1 MNSQVQSAITI
12 PGTVTL
18 EKVRALRPM
27 IEAKAAEMEDRGILD
42 EGVVEALIEAGVFG
56 MMVPRCLG
64 GAEAHPDTVIDVLSE
79 LAYAH
84 GATGW
89 VSLTT
94 SVATSLAGA
103 YLSDEAVEEIF
114 RRSPRYVVAGTGQAG
129 GKAELRDG
137 MWQLTDAR
145 YSFGSGTLQAGWFH
159 GGYMVERDGVPV
171 LDAEGKPSR
180 IVVYVPVEQGDHYG
194 NWDVMGL
201 RATASVDFGINAQEL
216 DPGFAHAFPDP
227 APLRGGPLFR
237 LKPTTLGSLVHGAF
251 PLGVAQ
257 RALDELAMVAGS
269 KKRAGRGTLAEQP
282 TFRRDFA
289 QASAALS
296 AARSGLRDSFA
307 RAYEAAEVGEVSL
320 ELRARARLAASHAT
334 TVGVQVTHTAYL
346 LATTDGLRNG
356 GVLQRCFRDMHAGSQ
371 HMMIGEQTYID
382 AGSVVLGVN
391 DPLLYI

>member
-1 MNSQVQSAITI
+1 MNSQVQSAVAI
-12 PGTVTL
+12 PGPVTV

-42 EGVVEALIEAGVFG
+42 EGVVEALIEAGVFAV
-56 MMVPRCLG
+56 MVPRCLG
-64 GAEAHPDTVIDVLSE
+64 GAEAHPHTVIDVLSE

-89 VSLTT
+89 VALTT
-94 SVATSLAGA
+94 SAATSLAGA
-103 YLSDEAVEEIF
+103 YLSDDAVEMIF
-114 RRSPRYVVAGTGQAG
+114 GRSARYVVAGTGAPG

-137 MWQLTDAR
+137 IWQLTDAR
-145 YSFGSGTLQAGWFH
+145 YSFGSGTRQAGWIH

-171 LDAEGKPSR
+171 PDAEGKPSR
-180 IVVYVPVEQGDHYG
+180 IVVYVPVERGCLDG

-201 RATASVDFGINAQEL
+201 SATASVDFGINAQEL
-216 DPGFAHAFPDP
+216 DPGFAHAFPD
-227 APLRGGPLFR
+227 ATPLRGGALYR
-237 LKPTTLGSLVHGAF
+237 LKPTTIGSLAHGSF

-257 RALDELAMVAGS
+257 RALDELAVIARR

-282 TFRRDFA
+282 TFRRDFSRA
-289 QASAALS
+289 TAALA
-296 AARSGLRDSFA
+296 AARGYMRDSFA
-307 RAYEAAEVGEVSL
+307 QAYEAAETGEVSL

-334 TVGVQVTHTAYL
+334 TVGVQVTHTAYR

-356 GVLQRCFRDMHAGSQ
+356 GVLQRCFRDMHAGGQ
-371 HMMIGEQTYID
+371 HLMIGEQTYID
-382 AGSVVLGVN
+382 TGSVLLGVD